1 MASAFSREPAN
12 RLALDLDGRDW
23 NAQGANMNQTATNA
37 GDLSGRILIAT
48 LFLVAGI
55 GKLGSGYAG
64 TQGYMEAMGV
74 PGVLLPLVI
83 ALEIGGAILVIAGL
97 WTRLTAVALAVFTI
111 FSAVLFHANF
121 ADQMQQIMFLKN
133 FAIAGGFLF
142 LAVKGAG
149 KWSIDAH
156 RA

>member
-1 MASAFSREPAN
+1 MK
-12 RLALDLDGRDW
+12 
-23 NAQGANMNQTATNA
+23 QTATNA
-37 GDLSGRILIAT
+37 GDVAGRILIAA
-48 LFLVAGI
+48 LFLIAGI
-55 GKLGSGYAG
+55 GKIGSGYAG

-83 ALEIGGAILVIAGL
+83 ALEIGGAFLVISGL
-97 WTRLTAVALAVFTI
+97 WTRVTALALGVFTI
-111 FSAVLFHANF
+111 LSAVLFHANF

-133 FAIAGGFLF
+133 FAIAGGFVF

-149 KWSIDAH
+149 QWSIDAH